1 MPRCRI
7 LAGSSSTI
15 RMRAYGSRRFAAPTC
30 TAVAPAIII
39 SMTSSA
45 HDTPPQP
52 ITGRGAC
59 ARHLIYH
66 TQRYR
71 KYRIARETAHFVG
84 YHRPPAHRVD
94 AHAEHRIYQAYSVGT
109 GILACAGYR
118 HYMSPTLG
126 LSFMNTGGGH
136 ALYGTCHGCR
146 RCGRRAEAHAAVVNV
161 GTRDIYLDYLHLFF
175 MVYLGA
181 TLLVF
186 VDREA
191 ADIGYYRLVEQSSER
206 RQLLAY
212 DGIDSRILQILRIY
226 HAAPALGYARRRIAE
241 TRLARSTP

>member
-15 RMRAYGSRRFAAPTC
+15 RMQAYGSRRFAAPTC

-118 HYMSPTLG
+118 HYVSPTLG

-146 RCGRRAEAHAAVVNV
+146 RCEATCRSSCRRCERWD
-161 GTRDIYLDYLHLFF
+161 TRYLPRLSPPVLHGLSWRN
-175 MVYLGA
+175 
-181 TLLVF
+181 TP
-186 VDREA
+186 R
-191 ADIGYYRLVEQSSER
+191 IR
-206 RQLLAY
+206 R
-212 DGIDSRILQILRIY
+212 SRSR
-226 HAAPALGYARRRIAE
+226 
-241 TRLARSTP
+241 